1 MSQTAFTRALD
12 RSAMDQVKRA
22 PLPGTVAVAMD
33 AVTVTIPS
41 GSPVACDAYID
52 RTRQESG
59 DQTQASYPYVQITLQ
74 RADVDAAPRGTL
86 IDVVD
91 TGESFVVDKVLPGD
105 ESMLVCVVSVAPE
118 GDDP

>member
-1 MSQTAFTRALD
+1 MGQLTTLRQLD
-12 RSAMDQVKRA
+12 AACMDSFMQA
-22 PLPGTVAVAMD
+22 GFAD
-33 AVTVTIPS
+33 AVIVTVPS
-41 GSPVACDAYID
+41 GSPVPCDAYID

-59 DQTQASYPYVQITLQ
+59 DQTQAAYPYVQITLQ
-74 RADVDAAPRGTL
+74 RADIDDAPFGTV